1 MSLED
6 EKAEQVK
13 QERLIYFY
21 GPNDDLE
28 RGIILKQDGKENL
41 INSITI

>member
-1 MSLED
+1 MIFFQDERKKSLSNEE
-6 EKAEQVK
+6 EKAEVVK

-28 RGIILKQDGKENL
+28 RGGLFV
-41 INSITI
+41 